1 LEHTRPTT
9 TLDAKEPVVA
19 TLYAPDG
26 RRYVTSD
33 PSEITRL
40 KSAHGY
46 TDQKPGAK
54 RAAADGDGKA
64 PKKPASK
71 SDTK

>member
-1 LEHTRPTT
+1 
-9 TLDAKEPVVA
+9 VA

-33 PSEITRL
+33 QAEITRL
-40 KSAHGY
+40 KSAYGY
-46 TDQKPGAK
+46 TDQKPGARK
-54 RAAADGDGKA
+54 TAADGDGKA
-64 PKKPASK
+64 PKKAQPK